1 MRRGIDEE
9 TALKIYGEMESFASY
24 AFNKSHAAA
33 YAILAYQTAYL
44 KCFYPRAYMAALM
57 TSTLDQTAKLA
68 RYIDT
73 CGKLQIRVLPPHIN
87 ESGAGFT
94 VEGENLRFGLLAV
107 RNLGRALIEKILQE
121 RRRGGP
127 FPSFVS
133 FCERLYGTYNRRAL
147 ESLVACG
154 AFDGLG
160 YNRRELFV
168 AVPGVLSW
176 LESDRRRNV
185 EGQLGL
191 FGTGAGETQPI
202 RLEHMEDFSQAKRL
216 EMEKE
221 VAGMYLSGH
230 PMAAYAGHYR
240 DFGAVPVGDVLEA
253 GEGGSRFSDGDY
265 IRLLGL
271 VDHIQTKSSR
281 GGEMAFVTLEDFYGS
296 IEVLVFSRQWEVYR
310 SLLGSGRVL
319 CVSGRI
325 SVREEEAPKLL
336 CDRVEDAEH
345 VKEAVPQKDGSKKRG
360 KADAPKPSATPPA
373 PQPAGK
379 HVKPGLYL
387 RVSSKEDPALSRA
400 RRYLAIF
407 DGKTPLYIVF
417 QKENQMYCAPRREG
431 VEVNS
436 VLLAA
441 LKELLGDKNVAYVQ

>member
-1 MRRGIDEE
+1 
-9 TALKIYGEMESFASY
+9 
-24 AFNKSHAAA
+24 
-33 YAILAYQTAYL
+33 
-44 KCFYPRAYMAALM
+44 
-57 TSTLDQTAKLA
+57 
-68 RYIDT
+68 
-73 CGKLQIRVLPPHIN
+73 
-87 ESGAGFT
+87 
-94 VEGENLRFGLLAV
+94 
-107 RNLGRALIEKILQE
+107 
-121 RRRGGP
+121 
-127 FPSFVS
+127 
-133 FCERLYGTYNRRAL
+133 
-147 ESLVACG
+147 
-154 AFDGLG
+154 
-160 YNRRELFV
+160 
-168 AVPGVLSW
+168 
-176 LESDRRRNV
+176 
-185 EGQLGL
+185 
-191 FGTGAGETQPI
+191 
-202 RLEHMEDFSQAKRL
+202 MEDFSQAKRL

-281 GGEMAFVTLEDFYGS
+281 SGEMAFVTLEDFYGS

-345 VKEAVPQKDGSKKRG
+345 VKEAVPQKDGAKKRG

-387 RVSSKEDPALSRA
+387 RVSSKEDPALSARAPVSRHLRRENAALYRLPKGKSDVLRAQA
-400 RRYLAIF
+400 RRGG
-407 DGKTPLYIVF
+407 GKFCTTCGAQRAARRQKCRICSIITTIQEEFFYI
-417 QKENQMYCAPRREG
+417 ER
-431 VEVNS
+431 
-436 VLLAA
+436 L
-441 LKELLGDKNVAYVQ
+441 